1 MASIK
6 VGIENVTKRF
16 GKVVAVND
24 LSLEIQPGELFTL
37 LGPSGCGK
45 TTLLRTIAG
54 FYFQDSGRILFDD
67 SRIDHI
73 PPHKRNTGM
82 VFQSYAIFPFMN
94 VFDNIAYGLK
104 TRRIAKSE
112 RRERVLRAIDLVRLN
127 GLEKRRPDQL
137 SGGQQQRVAVARAV
151 VIEPKVLLMDEPLSN
166 LDAKLR
172 VEMRVDIRRMQKQ
185 LGITMI
191 YVTHDQEEALAISD
205 RIAVMSTGVVA
216 QVGTPW
222 EIYHSPATP
231 HVAGFIGVSNFF
243 TRPVSSVD
251 RVNQMVGFDFY
262 GNPLDAPCTV
272 NEKMANIVV
281 SVRPEALKLGNP
293 DRPSEGLAHFRGRVF
308 DTTYLGAGLRLAAKT
323 EDDVDFQIEISHPS
337 LADELAPGSEIFVEF
352 SPADVAVFPAG
363 SAVLPAQSAGNDD

>member
-1 MASIK
+1 MAS
-6 VGIENVTKRF
+6 VGVRVENLTKRF

-54 FYFQDSGRILFDD
+54 FYFQDAGTISFDD
-67 SRIDHI
+67 ISVDRL
-73 PPHKRNTGM
+73 PPHRRNTGM

-94 VFDNIAYGLK
+94 VFDNVAYGLK
-104 TRRIAKSE
+104 TRGIPKAE
-112 RRERVLRAIDLVRLN
+112 RRERVQRAIDLVRLT

-151 VIEPKVLLMDEPLSN
+151 VIEPHVLLMDEPLSN

-172 VEMRVDIRRMQKQ
+172 VDMRVDIRRMQKT

-205 RIAVMSTGVVA
+205 RIAVMSMGIVA
-216 QVGTPW
+216 QVGSPW
-222 EIYHSPATP
+222 EIYHHPATP

-243 TRPVSSVD
+243 TCAVTSVNTEAQEVSF
-251 RVNQMVGFDFY
+251 NFY
-262 GNPLDAPCTV
+262 GTTVTAPCAMTGSP
-272 NEKMANIVV
+272 EKVV
-281 SVRPEALKLGNP
+281 LSVRPEALKICDPG
-293 DRPSEGLAHFRGRVF
+293 RPSESLVTFRSEVF
-308 DTTYLGAGLRLAAKT
+308 DTTYLGAGLRLVAKT
-323 EDDVDFQIEISHPS
+323 PDGVDLQVEISHPKS
-337 LADELAPGSEIFVEF
+337 VDKVAPGSELTLGF
-352 SPADVAVFPAG
+352 SPDDIAVFPAG
-363 SAVLPAQSAGNDD
+363 SGGNDE